1 MSNEDGV
8 RLQKLLSDH
17 GIASRREAERMV
29 AAGEVT
35 VNGRVAK
42 VGDKAI
48 PGKDHV
54 KVRGKLLQ
62 TGKGIETVVIALFKP
77 RDMLSQRS
85 DDAMAEKGTIF
96 DLLPRE
102 RRKVLPIG
110 RLDKDAEGIILLTN
124 NGDLLNRL
132 LQGKYEVPK
141 VYSVKIDGHLD
152 ASRIRRLGFG
162 VKVEDERT
170 KPFTVEVTKGS
181 DGKEW
186 VRVTTTETRN
196 RIVRKA
202 FESVGRPVDKIRRD
216 AFAGITL
223 RGLQRS
229 EFRYLTPAEVHDLKK
244 WVGLA

>member
-1 MSNEDGV
+1 MNEDGI

-17 GIASRREAERMV
+17 GLASRREAERMV

-35 VNGRVAK
+35 VNGKVAK

-54 KVRGKLLQ
+54 KVRGKLLHIE
-62 TGKGIETVVIALFKP
+62 KGPETVVIALFKP

-85 DDAMAEKGTIF
+85 DSATAEKGTIF

-102 RRKVLPIG
+102 RRKVLPVG

-124 NGDLLNRL
+124 NGDLMNRL
-132 LQGKYEVPK
+132 LSAKYEVPK

-162 VKVEDERT
+162 VKIEDKKT
-170 KPFTVEVTKGS
+170 KPFTVEVTRGS

-196 RIVRKA
+196 RIVRLA
-202 FESVGRPVDKIRRD
+202 FESVGRPVDKLRRD
-216 AFAGITL
+216 SFAGINL
-223 RGLQRS
+223 RGLQRGD
-229 EFRYLTPAEVHDLKK
+229 FRYLSLPEVMDLKK
-244 WVGLA
+244 WVGLV

>member
-1 MSNEDGV
+1 MNEGI

-17 GIASRREAERMV
+17 GIASRRDAEKMV

-35 VNGRVAK
+35 VNGRVAR

-62 TGKGIETVVIALFKP
+62 TTKEPETIVIAVYKP

-85 DDAMAEKGTIF
+85 DSATAEKGTIF

-110 RLDKDAEGIILLTN
+110 RLDKDAEGLILMTN
-124 NGDLLNRL
+124 NGDLMNRL
-132 LQGKYEVPK
+132 LLPKYEVPK

-152 ASRIRRLGFG
+152 ESRIRRLGFG
-162 VKVEDERT
+162 VKIEDHRT
-170 KPFTVEVTKGS
+170 KPFTVEVTRGS

-186 VRVTTTETRN
+186 LKVMTTETRN
-196 RIVRKA
+196 RIVRLA
-202 FESVGRPVDKIRRD
+202 FESVGRPVDKLRRD

-223 RGLQRS
+223 RGLQRGDI
-229 EFRYLTPAEVHDLKK
+229 RYLTPDEVLSLKK
-244 WVGLA
+244 WVGLV